1 MGHSNGTE
9 SMEFL
14 LGQVCKLHHA
24 RAHDL
29 LEGLGLYRGQPRLL
43 HALYEE
49 EGITHG
55 ELAARL
61 RVAPATITK
70 MIQRMERAGFVE
82 RRADPA
88 DQRVSRVYLTEAGHA
103 IHAAV
108 DEALGTLEEESLA
121 GLTEAERDQLN
132 QFLISVRDNL
142 IRAVE
147 GLPPQTPVKEM
158 RTI

>member
-1 MGHSNGTE
+1 MGHANETE

-43 HALYEE
+43 HALYKE

-55 ELAARL
+55 ELAERL

-70 MIQRMERAGFVE
+70 MIQRMEKAGFVE
-82 RRADPA
+82 RRPDPA
-88 DQRVSRVYLTEAGHA
+88 DQRISRVYLTEPGRA
-103 IHAAV
+103 IHEAV
-108 DEALGTLEEESLA
+108 DDALGTLEDESLT
-121 GLTEAERDQLN
+121 GLAEEERLE
-132 QFLISVRDNL
+132 LYRLLMHVRDNL

-147 GLPPQTPVKEM
+147 GTLPPEPVKEM